1 MLRRRPEQFVSPYKR
16 LARVELTDA
25 QKQEVQEAFELF
37 DVDKTGRLDYHELKV
52 ALRALGFEVKKA
64 DVLKLMEEHDIHQS
78 GTVGFDEFYEIV
90 WQRTAARSPEDE
102 LRKAFELFDE
112 DATGRISL
120 RNMRHIARE
129 LGENLT
135 DEEMQAMI
143 DEFDV
148 DQDGEISYQ
157 EFASIMHSSA
167 LYED

>member
-1 MLRRRPEQFVSPYKR
+1 MLRRPDFVSPYKR
-16 LARVELTDA
+16 PARTQLTEA
-25 QKQEVQEAFELF
+25 QKAEVQEAFELF
-37 DVDKTGRLDYHELKV
+37 DVDKTGRIDYHELKV

-64 DVLKLMEEHDIHQS
+64 DVLKLMEEHDVQQT
-78 GTVGFDEFYEIV
+78 GTLGYDEFYEIV
-90 WQRTAARSPEDE
+90 WQRTAARSPEEE

-112 DATGRISL
+112 DSTGRISL

-143 DEFDV
+143 DEFDAN
-148 DQDGEISYQ
+148 QDGEISYD
-157 EFASIMHSSA
+157 EFASIMHSSS